1 MAGIKKGAELR
12 QKIIDTAW
20 EPYVATVTVQ
30 VAASVVVSCILAPI
44 ITSWWAKKH
53 GCPKMP
59 LEGQEL

>member
-20 EPYVATVTVQ
+20 EPYVATVPVQ